1 MNVGDLVEPADGCEG
16 TTWGNRKYGLIVSFR
31 ESINMWE
38 VRWMSKLHRTNG
50 EYWHEEE
57 LKIVNQ
63 VLTNS
68 IRRLQ

>member
-1 MNVGDLVEPADGCEG
+1 MQPGDLVEPAEGYAGLDGQR
-16 TTWGNRKYGLIVSFR
+16 NRKYGLVVSFR

-57 LKIVNQ
+57 LKIVNK
-63 VLTNS
+63 NKS
-68 IRRLQ
+68 IN